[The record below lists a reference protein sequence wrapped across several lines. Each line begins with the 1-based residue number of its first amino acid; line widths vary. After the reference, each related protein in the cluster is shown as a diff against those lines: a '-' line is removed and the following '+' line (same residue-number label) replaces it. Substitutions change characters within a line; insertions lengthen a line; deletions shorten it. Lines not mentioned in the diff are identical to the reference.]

1 MTLYLEE
8 EGSVKL
14 PLDCRKLAERAIE
27 AALEAE
33 KCPYEPEISLLLT
46 ENTVIHAINNENR
59 GIDKPTDVLSFPMN
73 EFDSPGDFEFLEE
86 DISAFSP
93 ETGELL
99 LGDIVISKEKVL
111 EQSEEYGHS
120 IEREY
125 TFLIVH
131 SMLHLMGYDHIQ
143 EEDRILMEERQHV
156 VMDMLNIPR

>member
-131 SMLHLMGYDHIQ
+131 SLLHLMGYDHIQ